1 MLRCGALCGLVL
13 LFAAP
18 APADELL
25 RATLQRKLR
34 DENYMLVED
43 QDGARLYVFSTGN
56 VSAVI
61 PPDQESTLSTAL
73 HRKSMVAALDMTR
86 SATSRTRVRGLTLLS
101 GIDDPAA
108 LNAALVLLSDP
119 DVAVRE
125 EAVQL
130 MIEHPDADIDAIVA
144 IATNDPSARVQQ
156 ALADLIEERLD
167 DRGD

>member
-1 MLRCGALCGLVL
+1 MLRCGAVCGLVL

-18 APADELL
+18 APADESL
-25 RATLQRKLR
+25 RTAVHRELR
-34 DENYMLVED
+34 DENYVLVED

-61 PPDQESTLSTAL
+61 PPDQKSALSTA
-73 HRKSMVAALDMTR
+73 RNRRSTVAALDMTR
-86 SATSRTRVRGLTLLS
+86 SAASRTRVRGLTQLS
-101 GIDDPAA
+101 GVNDPAA

-119 DVAVRE
+119 EVAVRE

-130 MIEHPDADIDAIVA
+130 IIEHPDADIDAVVA
-144 IATNDPSARVQQ
+144 IAADDPSARVQQ